1 MSARENRQSAKK
13 NLEKAQMN
21 ADMKSLCLRSVTLIF
36 ALEVE
41 QKLSGTKSS
50 CWYSSHSWSGV
61 MQIAIRK
68 IGSSLGAWV
77 AEGV

>member
-1 MSARENRQSAKK
+1 MHF
-13 NLEKAQMN
+13 EKAQMN
-21 ADMKSLCLRSVTLIF
+21 ADMKSLCLRSVTLLF

-50 CWYSSHSWSGV
+50 CWYSSDFWSGI

-68 IGSSLGAWV
+68 IGSSPGAWE